1 MPEQVPRCMPVEITR
16 RWRDLAEKRRAHL
29 VELYDSGRWK
39 HYYTED
45 QLIARMREAINL
57 IETWERLLRGPAA
70 PPRWG
75 GRAAEPFRLR

>member
-1 MPEQVPRCMPVEITR
+1 MSEQIPRCMSVELTR

-45 QLIARMREAINL
+45 QLVARMREAIRQTEAWN
-57 IETWERLLRGPAA
+57 RLATGP
-70 PPRWG
+70 G
-75 GRAAEPFRLR
+75 GPHALAAE